1 MSKSLNSVKSLIKSV
16 NNCVRH
22 GKVEEV
28 LEDIQ
33 VKAVLISRINLGF
46 VLKYSGLVDDIYLN
60 LKMI

>member
-16 NNCVRH
+16 NNSVRH

-33 VKAVLISRINLGF
+33 VKAVLISRINHGY
-46 VLKYSGLVDDIYLN
+46 VLKYSALVNDIYLN